1 MSTTR
6 VLRTTV
12 ATLCVAAIAAAAAP
26 TASAAPLLINGGFES
41 GMSAWTRVDQLGSD
55 GSFAHQSGTSS
66 PANGVP
72 VPAPPEGTF
81 AAMSEGQAGGSRVLY
96 QDFLV
101 PLGVTAGT
109 VSFQLFI
116 DNDSLATDF
125 FVPDPAT
132 LDFAT
137 IALNQ
142 QARVDIMTVSADPF
156 SVAGADVLL
165 NLFQT
170 NPGDPMTSGY
180 SLVSADISAL
190 LAANAGQTLR
200 LRFTAVDNVA
210 PLRVGVDAVS
220 IETGTVPE
228 PTTLAMLGLASLLV
242 GVRRRH

>member
-1 MSTTR
+1 MSTTPF
-6 VLRTTV
+6 LRTTF
-12 ATLCVAAIAAAAAP
+12 ATLCVAALAAGAAP
-26 TASAAPLLINGGFES
+26 TASAAPLLLNGGFES
-41 GMSAWTRVDQLGSD
+41 GMSSWTRAEQLGSD
-55 GSFAHQSGTSS
+55 GTFFHLSGTSS

-72 VPAPPEGTF
+72 VPAPPAGTF
-81 AAMSEGQAGGSRVLY
+81 AAMSEGQGPGSRVLY

-125 FVPDPAT
+125 FVPVSPT

-137 IALNQ
+137 LALNQ
-142 QARVDIMTVSADPF
+142 QARVDIMTASADPF

-170 NPGDPMTSGY
+170 NPGDAMTSGY

-190 LAANAGQTLR
+190 LVANAGQTLR

-228 PTTLAMLGLASLLV
+228 PSTLAMLGLASLLI
-242 GVRRRH
+242 GARRRH